1 MAKFCTKCGAS
12 LEDGKTCKCEIQ
24 KQKNDNFE
32 KVSNY
37 LKEYYQLV
45 KRFIKEPIN
54 SLKEKNNEENFD
66 LSLVSSSITSI
77 IMGLLLCLITKNIFG
92 GFSPLINIP
101 YIKIFLIGFITMMIL
116 ISVVSGI
123 TYLLIEKVF
132 KGKTSLKKMFILFS
146 ISSIIMSVAL
156 LLVSILIILG
166 LNNIILYII
175 IAISSLL
182 WLSYNIKGLEY
193 FSDIDANYIGYVIS
207 LTYCITTVVV
217 YYLYECVI
225 LKVFI

>member
-101 YIKIFLIGFITMMIL
+101 YIKIFLIGFI
-116 ISVVSGI
+116 
-123 TYLLIEKVF
+123 
-132 KGKTSLKKMFILFS
+132 